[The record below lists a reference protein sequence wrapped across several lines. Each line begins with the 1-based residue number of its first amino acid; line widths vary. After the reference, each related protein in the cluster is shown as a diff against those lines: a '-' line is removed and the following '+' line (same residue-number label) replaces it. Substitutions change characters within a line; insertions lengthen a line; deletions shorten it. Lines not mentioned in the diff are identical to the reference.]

1 MVKEGKYVKLIRQLL
16 LLPSVTRPCQESS
29 DSQLRVNIAVGWIVV
44 VEVMVGWWGRDW
56 ARTGAR
62 TECNKEEL

>member
-29 DSQLRVNIAVGWIVV
+29 DSQLRVNIALDWIVV

-56 ARTGAR
+56 AG

>member
-29 DSQLRVNIAVGWIVV
+29 DSQLRVNIALDWIVV
-44 VEVMVGWWGRDW
+44 VEVMVGWWVCG